1 MAKSHVSGTLY
12 STGGFVAGQ
21 DPNALSNLSTTTSTP
36 YAFFVESS
44 QDGIAATG
52 STQATAF
59 QITTQTARI
68 STATAGSA
76 FGVALPPSQP
86 GLELAIINDSS
97 VGVQLYSY
105 VGGSD
110 TLNDTAGSTG
120 ITLMPNS
127 MVIAS
132 SAYTGKW
139 YITGIGTGFSP
150 SGVNIETASYTANI
164 TAVAGGQGSATPL
177 TTQINQVS
185 TNPASGG
192 VLLPVAKPGLSIQ
205 VSNYTATNALTVYG
219 NGTDTIAVGGVSPAA
234 STSVPTYKTISLWCA
249 STGAW
254 HGVVA

>member
-21 DPNALSNLSTTTSTP
+21 DPNSLSNLSGFASTP

-68 STATAGSA
+68 SSATAGSA

-86 GLELAIINDSS
+86 GLELASINDSS

-110 TLNDTAGSTG
+110 TLNDTAGSIG

-150 SGVNIETASYTANI
+150 SGVNIETASYTDAI
-164 TAVAGGQGSATPL
+164 SAAGTTSATATAL
-177 TTQINQVS
+177 TTQINRVT
-185 TNPASGG
+185 TNSGTPAG
-192 VLLPVAKPGLSIQ
+192 VTLPAAKPGLSIQ
-205 VSNYTATNALTVYG
+205 VSNATATSLVIYG
-219 NGTDTIAVGGVSPAA
+219 NGTDDIQTGGTAAA
-234 STSVPTYKTISLWCA
+234 STLTVTTLKTASLWCA
-249 STGAW
+249 SNGHW